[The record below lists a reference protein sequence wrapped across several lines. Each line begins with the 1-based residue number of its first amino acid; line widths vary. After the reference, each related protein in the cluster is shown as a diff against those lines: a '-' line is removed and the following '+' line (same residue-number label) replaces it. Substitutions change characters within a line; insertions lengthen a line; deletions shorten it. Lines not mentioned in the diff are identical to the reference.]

1 MVTLSRTEQSGM
13 DRPHG
18 LRRREDA
25 PAYAGWDGRLTLV
38 SLAYFLYGWPFV
50 EANVSFLAGFVLALT
65 LVAALT
71 GSLAADYLGAESV

>member
-1 MVTLSRTEQSGM
+1 M
-13 DRPHG
+13 DRPYG
-18 LRRREDA
+18 LRGRGDD
-25 PAYAGWDGRLTLV
+25 PAYAGWDGRLTLF

-71 GSLAADYLGAESV
+71 GSLAADYLGTEPAESA